1 MKKFRKLLVLS
12 FSALLTVGV
21 IAGCNNE
28 ETPSES
34 TSTPTSESLSAA
46 PSTPVDPTD
55 VPSEPEQPSDESEP
69 ETPSEPS
76 ESEPEVPSEPSESEP
91 EVPSVSDS
99 EPDQPSESDPSEPE
113 PEVPTYNY
121 AADYK
126 VFFEDSYK
134 DVASQMADFDLPTV
148 QSTFDDNDN
157 AITVNIAWELEVH
170 EGGVEGAIV
179 KGEAANGKQ
188 HFTVK
193 YNPEVSNV
201 ETSFTIT
208 GTITD
213 PNGHEET
220 VTFNWTI
227 PAFEFASFDEFAQL
241 AADKSPDVVN
251 VKGHV
256 TAIYKTGLYFAD
268 AENDGF
274 YAYSPT
280 GFAAADYKVGDEIL
294 VSGTAALYNGQ
305 YEFNKG
311 CTVTKLNAAAEDHA
325 PVYTDITETVA
336 AAESVTDAILNQYQN
351 ALVEIKGATVDIADV
366 SGGGQSLYYYFT
378 LGNVRTYLRP
388 YDGWI
393 NPDTGANYTL
403 EEINALFTEWNKG
416 YTADLKGLLS
426 IYGGKYYLSLV
437 DNDAITYTSKEL
449 ADDVKAANAAEIAA
463 NNFKDTYVMGHTFDL
478 PATGQADAA
487 LSYAITSEAAKIED
501 GKLVVTPTANDTT
514 VSVNITATVNGE
526 VGTYTTDFVVKGTEY
541 TTIDAAKAVELASK
555 LDGSKNE
562 TSTEWYYVSA
572 TVGEVYNT
580 QYCNFYLPTADN
592 DQALIVY
599 GLWTGEDSGENRYGS
614 NREIAE
620 IPVKTGDT
628 VTLYTKLQNY
638 GGKLELVNAML
649 ISVGTEEVPQPT
661 VVEYELPSTVN
672 VFTSESTEITLGE
685 YAIAV
690 DANGK
695 VIYASAFA
703 GGYGGP
709 GDGFYHDGSYTLV
722 PGQQCG
728 IFNVDAEFK
737 GWPATT
743 EDGRNAWTLYSV
755 VAPEGVTIYS
765 GTAAEMLPVVNAIF
779 DANLTELAG
788 NAYLEGLTDGLV
800 NDKVVK
806 LTQAADEDDPVVT
819 PTTSSSVDFNTIEVP
834 GKPNGSS
841 SYAGPYT
848 TTSGWTVN
856 NAAIQAGGTTDVN
869 PQFTV
874 IGPDNTYKAPCL
886 NGKVSAVGTL
896 TSPTL
901 TGGLT
906 KITMDY
912 TKMFTDTKLSVT
924 ITVTDLATGTTYTH
938 VVENLDLPSTEK
950 YQVYTAEWV
959 LETPIEGDF
968 TIVVTNNCPSQATG
982 NKDRIT
988 ILSLEWE

>member
-21 IAGCNNE
+21 IAGCNKE

-34 TSTPTSESLSAA
+34 TSTPTSESAA
-46 PSTPVDPTD
+46 PSVETPTVEPTQQPSEIPSESTPVDPTE
-55 VPSEPEQPSDESEP
+55 EP
-69 ETPSEPS
+69 TVEPS
-76 ESEPEVPSEPSESEP
+76 ESEPEVPSVPSESEPETPSESEP

-99 EPDQPSESDPSEPE
+99 EPETPSEPSESEPE
-113 PEVPTYNY
+113 PEVPAYNY

-134 DVASQMADFDLPTV
+134 EVSSQMADFDLPTV
-148 QSTFDDNDN
+148 QSTFDENDN
-157 AITVNIAWELEVH
+157 PITVNIAWELEVH
-170 EGGVEGAIV
+170 EGGVDGAIV
-179 KGEAANGKQ
+179 KGEAASGKQ

-213 PNGHEET
+213 PNGNEET

-241 AADKSPDVVN
+241 AADKSTEVVN
-251 VKGHV
+251 VRGHV

-280 GFAAADYKVGDEIL
+280 GFAVADYKVGDEIL

-311 CTVTKLNAAAEDHA
+311 CTVTKLNAASSEHVA
-325 PVYTDITETVA
+325 VYTDITESVL
-336 AAESVTDAILNQYQN
+336 AAESVSDTILNQYQN
-351 ALVEIKGATVDIADV
+351 SLVEIKGASIDIADI

-393 NPDTGANYTL
+393 NPATGANYTL

-426 IYGGKYYLSLV
+426 TYGGKYYLSLV

-463 NNFKDTYVMGHTFDL
+463 TNFKNTYVMGHTFDL
-478 PATGQADAA
+478 PATGQSDAA
-487 LSYAITSEAAKIED
+487 LSYAITSEAAKIEG
-501 GKLVVTPTANDTT
+501 GKLVVTPLANDTT

-526 VGTYTTDFVVKGTEY
+526 VGTYTTDFVVKGTNYE
-541 TTIDAAKAVELASK
+541 TIDAAKAVELASK

-562 TSTEWYYVSA
+562 TSTEWYYVSG
-572 TVGEVYNT
+572 TVGEIYNT

-592 DQALIVY
+592 AQALVVY

-614 NREIAE
+614 NRDIAE
-620 IPVKTGDT
+620 IPVETGDEI
-628 VTLYTKLQNY
+628 VLYTKLQNY
-638 GGKLELVNAML
+638 NGKLELVNAML
-649 ISVGTEEVPQPT
+649 INKVTTVEPTLTWSGSTTGAFTQLADGTFEGTFTLAEWNNIIFTYTDEKGVAT
-661 VVEYELPSTVN
+661 VLNHS
-672 VFTSESTEITLGE
+672 S
-685 YAIAV
+685 
-690 DANGK
+690 AN
-695 VIYASAFA
+695 FE
-703 GGYGGP
+703 GYFLP
-709 GDGFYHDGSYTLV
+709 GDVYDC
-722 PGQQCG
+722 Q
-728 IFNVDAEFK
+728 
-737 GWPATT
+737 W
-743 EDGRNAWTLYSV
+743 
-755 VAPEGVTIYS
+755 
-765 GTAAEMLPVVNAIF
+765 
-779 DANLTELAG
+779 DANLYYDSAESAAAG
-788 NAYLEGLTDGLV
+788 RFFCSNGSGYTYYATFNPETMTL
-800 NDKVVK
+800 KVGDVP
-806 LTQAADEDDPVVT
+806 AVEEPEEPNPDDPVVT
-819 PTTSSSVDFNTIEVP
+819 PTAPSAVDFNTIDC
-834 GKPNGSS
+834 GKPNGNS
-841 SYAGPYT
+841 SYVGPYT

-856 NAAIQAGGTTDVN
+856 NSAIQAGGTTDSN
-869 PQFTV
+869 PQFKV

-886 NGKVSAVGTL
+886 NGKVGAAGTL

-906 KITMDY
+906 KISMDY

-938 VVENLDLPSTEK
+938 VVENLDLPKNEK

-968 TIVVTNNCPSQATG
+968 TIVVTNNCPSQESK
-982 NKDRIT
+982 NKDRFT